1 MVANGYANLRDR
13 MRVCLV
19 YDCLY
24 PYTVGGAERWYRN
37 LAAELVSE
45 GHEVT
50 YLTRR
55 QWDEHGPDVPGVR
68 VIAVSPGGPLYT
80 DDGRRRID
88 PPLRFGLGV
97 FRHLVSHRRD
107 YDVVHS
113 CAFPFFSLL
122 GARAALI
129 GAGPLV
135 AIDWF
140 EVWSAAY
147 WRDYLGRV
155 GGAIGHAIQ
164 RACVRLTPLAFVFS
178 RLHGRRVREEGL
190 RGEPVELAGLYAGP
204 MEVHET
210 AGPPGDPVVVFAG
223 RHIREKRAE
232 LVPAAVDAARR
243 GGLPDLHGLVLGDGP
258 ERPAV
263 LAEIAARGLEGVVE
277 APGFVDVEEVD
288 RALATATCLLL
299 PSSREGYGLVVI
311 EAAASGTP
319 SVLVAGED
327 NAAVELVE
335 DGVNGY
341 VVAEPD
347 PERIAEAIAAV
358 HAGGTELR
366 DRTAAWFR
374 EHADRLSAKESAR
387 QVAEVYAS
395 ARS

>member
-1 MVANGYANLRDR
+1 
-13 MRVCLV
+13 
-19 YDCLY
+19 
-24 PYTVGGAERWYRN
+24 
-37 LAAELVSE
+37 
-45 GHEVT
+45 
-50 YLTRR
+50 
-55 QWDEHGPDVPGVR
+55 
-68 VIAVSPGGPLYT
+68 
-80 DDGRRRID
+80 
-88 PPLRFGLGV
+88 
-97 FRHLVSHRRD
+97 
-107 YDVVHS
+107 
-113 CAFPFFSLL
+113 
-122 GARAALI
+122 
-129 GAGPLV
+129 
-135 AIDWF
+135 
-140 EVWSAAY
+140 
-147 WRDYLGRV
+147 
-155 GGAIGHAIQ
+155 
-164 RACVRLTPLAFVFS
+164 
-178 RLHGRRVREEGL
+178 VREEGL
-190 RGEPVELAGLYAGP
+190 RGAPVELAGLYAGP
-204 MEVHET
+204 LEAHET
-210 AGPPGDPVVVFAG
+210 AGPRGDPVVVFAG

-232 LVPAAVDAARR
+232 LVPAAVQAARR
-243 GGLPDLHGLVLGDGP
+243 RGLHHLRGLVLGDGP

-263 LAEIAARGLEGVVE
+263 LAEIAARELEGVVD
-277 APGFVDVEEVD
+277 APGFVDVGEVD

-374 EHADRLSAKESAR
+374 EHAERLSARESAR

>member
-1 MVANGYANLRDR
+1 

-37 LAAELVSE
+37 LAAELVAE

-55 QWDEHGPDVPGVR
+55 QWGDEAPVVPGIR
-68 VIAVSPGGPLYT
+68 VISVSPGGPLYT
-80 DDGRRRID
+80 ADGRRRIG

-97 FRHLVSHRRD
+97 FRHLVAHRDD
-107 YDVVHS
+107 YEVVHS

-122 GARAALI
+122 GTRAALI
-129 GAGPLV
+129 GATPLV

-164 RACVRLTPLAFVFS
+164 RVCVRLTPLAFVFS

-204 MEVHET
+204 MEAHKT
-210 AGPPGDPVVVFAG
+210 TGPPGDPVVVFAG

-232 LVPAAVDAARR
+232 LVPAAVEAARR
-243 GGLPDLHGLVLGDGP
+243 GGLPNLRGLVLGDGP
-258 ERPAV
+258 ERSAV
-263 LAEIAARGLEGVVE
+263 LAEIAARRLDGVVD
-277 APGFVDVEEVD
+277 APGFVDIAEVE
-288 RALATATCLLL
+288 RALATGTCLLL

-366 DRTAAWFR
+366 DRTAEWFR
-374 EHADRLSAKESAR
+374 EHAERLSARESAR